1 MIHKRWMAWTFGI
14 HSEGAKC
21 FALIFCML
29 VYRHSVVFG
38 RVKIWDSGTRK
49 KLGLSLHVD
58 VCMTATS
65 TLVLGRTLPTQQAFG
80 ARRPSCSLSDMARV
94 PFVFRP

>member
-21 FALIFCML
+21 FASIFCML

-65 TLVLGRTLPTQQAFG
+65 TLVLGRTLPTQQALVREG
-80 ARRPSCSLSDMARV
+80 LHARSLTWLVCPSYSGR
-94 PFVFRP
+94 